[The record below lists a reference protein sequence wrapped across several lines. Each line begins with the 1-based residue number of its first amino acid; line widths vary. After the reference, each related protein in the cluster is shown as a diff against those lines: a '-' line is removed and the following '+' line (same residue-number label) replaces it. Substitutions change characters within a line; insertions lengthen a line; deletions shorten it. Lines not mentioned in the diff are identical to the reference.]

1 MSHSLPFD
9 GSKISPSQVYVGDV
23 FCGEVKYEVDTIIYE
38 IDCGNA
44 VGGNVKVV
52 QNNQP
57 LTLCEVQV
65 VGAPSDEIPLVNIA
79 PGGSISTGRETNF

>member
-1 MSHSLPFD
+1 M
-9 GSKISPSQVYVGDV
+9 GKV
-23 FCGEVKYEVDTIIYE
+23 IYE

-65 VGAPSDEIPLVNIA
+65 VGAPSDETPLVNIA
-79 PGGSISTGRETNF
+79 PGGFIEIACTC